1 MQATTPQAC
10 NQFLAHK
17 SAASYPK
24 RHLYTGFACGIA
36 DPDWEFIDRE
46 YSNSCHETG
55 AALAYKFASE
65 ENPMQLRNDTGGMDD
80 DEFNDEDEGVDVVY
94 PYQQYM
100 NKAATVA
107 SEEEM
112 SDVPECEMSS
122 SHEGSVIDDDVLDR
136 MDAVANSGFGT
147 GAFSHCPVVLT
158 SDGGDEVMEI
168 EMGIQM
174 DDISVDSSK
183 KRKRW
188 ADDDDNAQQQ
198 IHQLQYPTQ
207 TKFAGAPWGALQQ
220 NNAKRD
226 QARRN

>member
-1 MQATTPQAC
+1 
-10 NQFLAHK
+10 
-17 SAASYPK
+17 
-24 RHLYTGFACGIA
+24 
-36 DPDWEFIDRE
+36 
-46 YSNSCHETG
+46 
-55 AALAYKFASE
+55 
-65 ENPMQLRNDTGGMDD
+65 
-80 DEFNDEDEGVDVVY
+80 
-94 PYQQYM
+94 M

-220 NNAKRD
+220 NNAKRV
-226 QARRN
+226 RVVYT